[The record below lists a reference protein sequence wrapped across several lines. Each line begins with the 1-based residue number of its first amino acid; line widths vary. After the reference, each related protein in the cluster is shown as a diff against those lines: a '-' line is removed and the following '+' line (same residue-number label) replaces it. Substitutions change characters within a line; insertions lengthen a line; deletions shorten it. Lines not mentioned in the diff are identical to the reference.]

1 MYLSSQ
7 HFGAGMGGGMAG
19 TNFKPILS
27 EVTKLGAKSSNGYNA
42 VGGQHGRPTK
52 SRGSK
57 ASITNG

>member
-7 HFGAGMGGGMAG
+7 HFNPGMGG

-42 VGGQHGRPTK
+42 IGGQVSRPNK